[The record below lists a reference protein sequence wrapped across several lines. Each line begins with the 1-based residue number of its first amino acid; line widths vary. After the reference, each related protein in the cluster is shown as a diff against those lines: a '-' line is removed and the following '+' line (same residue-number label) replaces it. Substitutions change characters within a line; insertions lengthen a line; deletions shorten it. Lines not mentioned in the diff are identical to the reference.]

1 MRTHVTLKEILL
13 RWQQPILQGCS
24 RKEFCYAL
32 LPDAYNVRFC
42 GDPGTTSYLDNISDS
57 VLRKFVTGNYAQKGS
72 ERYAHA
78 QFTNDIIEKLR
89 SNSIFYYKDDR
100 PCTGYRQNMLHKIQ
114 LLVKGTLPPMTAQHP
129 LFTQLGLVDEAQAK
143 ATPYWSYLETLQRS
157 MDRLLENGSEG
168 ALSYAVFLLV
178 LMAILREQ
186 GMAQLFELYEPAAIN
201 RLLELENCQS
211 DGVLTNQ
218 VSFSDPNYM
227 YSYHLYLYTEAS
239 DCLYKAGSLSLSRP
253 SETRTQAALNIIFED
268 FQGIDRESQY
278 TGSTMFSPRDDMVYA
293 LMTSPEGQMAFLCFK
308 HEKFKFQKMYFRS
321 ALLIRPAP
329 RTHVPQVQKV
339 ILTSKNLSG
348 EELSYVEGAL
358 KFNDAQ
364 IFLTEQQLE
373 DFRHTFAEC
382 SWMEEFDRTL
392 LPFIKQHEKT
402 YYSFSGDEL
411 LSCSLSSLS
420 EQERLQIMLLLK
432 KSADSTSPE
441 LYNLIRCIDPLN
453 IHRLFREDMM

>member
-1 MRTHVTLKEILL
+1 MKERATLKQILL

-100 PCTGYRQNMLHKIQ
+100 PCTSYRQNMLHKIQ
-114 LLVKGTLPPMTAQHP
+114 LLVRGTLPPMTAQHP

-178 LMAILREQ
+178 LTAILREQ
-186 GMAQLFELYEPAAIN
+186 GMAQLFELYEPAAIS

-382 SWMEEFDRTL
+382 SWMKEFDRTL